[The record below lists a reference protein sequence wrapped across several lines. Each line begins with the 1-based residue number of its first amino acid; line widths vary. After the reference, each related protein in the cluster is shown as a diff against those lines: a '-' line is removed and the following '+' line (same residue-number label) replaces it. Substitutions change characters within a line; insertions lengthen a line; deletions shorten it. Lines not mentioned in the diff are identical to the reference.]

1 MAKIVMFLGKSTSG
15 DFYDPIS
22 GQKLS
27 CVAEGSVQHLVDGFT
42 RMRTT
47 DGILALKKGEVALK
61 SIHLMS
67 NHTAGGEM
75 KAPFKFVK

>member
-1 MAKIVMFLGKSTSG
+1 MAKIVMYLGRSTSG

-27 CVAEGSVQHLVDGFT
+27 CVAEGSIQHLVDAFT
-42 RMRTT
+42 QMRSS
-47 DGILALKKGEVALK
+47 DGILQLKKGEVELK

-75 KAPFKFVK
+75 KAPHKFKK